1 MKVPDQFP
9 PGCSFVASFSGDEFV
24 EFPDGKVFKLS
35 DDGAELAPA
44 GRLPVKSAA
53 FISEGK
59 FLSCAAK
66 SRAFAAKA
74 AS

>member
-1 MKVPDQFP
+1 MKFPDKFP

-24 EFPDGKVFKLS
+24 EFPDGRVFKAS
-35 DDGAELAPA
+35 DDGAELVPVRSLPARGAAPM
-44 GRLPVKSAA
+44 
-53 FISEGK
+53 SEDG

-74 AS
+74 A

>member
-1 MKVPDQFP
+1 MKVPDKFP
-9 PGCSFVASFSGDEFV
+9 DGCEFVASFSGDEFV
-24 EFPDGKVFKLS
+24 KFPDGGVFKAS
-35 DDGAELAPA
+35 DDGAELV
-44 GRLPVKSAA
+44 PVKSLPARGAA
-53 FISEGK
+53 PMSEAA

>member
-1 MKVPDQFP
+1 MKFPDQFP

-59 FLSCAAK
+59 FLSL
-66 SRAFAAKA
+66 A
-74 AS
+74 ASYRSADARNAA